1 MFENKT
7 KLLFS
12 YFYFCLFLTKL
23 VKIRVFDFAN
33 KRLFDG
39 EIKIFIFCLILVCHN
54 KMHVA
59 KSLLFAVFRHN
70 TSPKK
75 CSIRIQKLPAI
86 LQLNSLANMRSKN

>member
-1 MFENKT
+1 MFGNKT

-12 YFYFCLFLTKL
+12 YFYFCLFLIKL
-23 VKIRVFDFAN
+23 VKIRVFALAN

-59 KSLLFAVFRHN
+59 KTFHFRCV
-70 TSPKK
+70 S
-75 CSIRIQKLPAI
+75 S
-86 LQLNSLANMRSKN
+86 